1 MMASPLTSL
10 ALESECSGSVL
21 PYLWLQTW
29 TGAGTKH
36 HTLDGTDWRSG
47 CGHLWDCSAFF
58 FCQRSVSTTCLDFI
72 VLVLDHCEPSCCELS
87 HCELSQVKCLMVG
100 KSNTDGIINKL
111 CKGGDYGLFE

>member
-1 MMASPLTSL
+1 MTSL

-47 CGHLWDCSAFF
+47 CDHLWDCSAFF
-58 FCQRSVSTTCLDFI
+58 FCQHSVSTTCLDFTA
-72 VLVLDHCEPSCCELS
+72 LVLDHCEPSRCELFHCELS

-111 CKGGDYGLFE
+111 CKGGDYRLFE